1 MAPSSV
7 PALFVLLALASLPLS
22 VGAPA
27 CAPWRSDGSLL
38 SVLPACSLGPKSFA
52 VVMDGVASEGFPTAA
67 ARQVIFDA
75 MASAAPDAALRT
87 TYVARLARAP
97 RCPGAGVALLGPPR
111 RAVASSARC
120 ALDRRLLLAQL
131 SPRPWRALIDAA
143 RARRVKWFDYL
154 VSVPLNVYGSSAAVP
169 SGGRRL
175 LQDAPISTD
184 ASLVNATAPTAS
196 PATPETMD
204 LTNSTADTSASPPAA
219 AEESPALSTEIVTP
233 PEDTSSPELN
243 VTDVLPA
250 TESSA
255 APSNSSEAVPP
266 VSAEDPAVVADA
278 PPAPVDSPPAPADA
292 SPSPTDTTVSS
303 PDAPPSAVPAAVP
316 APPPPSTA
324 DTIAAESFVRTL
336 LKADAASTASD
347 TNGLALSALL
357 SSWVGSDGQKGS
369 PLRVHWKPAGSPTEI
384 TAILSGFKAAAA
396 VNSSTANIASLPLSE
411 GTVFNASSGG
421 KRASLVVSRPY
432 VVSAV
437 FVVTSET
444 SLGASSAL
452 RALFAAIAPD
462 APNGGLQA
470 SLRGVGADFVNISL
484 TLNPNT
490 PVPLV
495 RVYDVAALN
504 ESAAAALAASL
515 KQEGTKVSTY
525 KTVAFNVSLGN
536 MGLNTTATQGAVLQG
551 VAVSLGVSPDD
562 IRVATN
568 EQGVT
573 TVTVDVPTGAGSDT
587 KAQKIA
593 DAAASADTT
602 SNIKEALVDA
612 GADPVAATASVDAPP
627 VVGLQMSVTQAGNA
641 ADVNEESTAT
651 VPPAI
656 AAAGLTEATQEAPTP
671 QRRSA
676 TSGDSSGA
684 ERIIQ
689 LSLTSLVGAAL
700 MALALLA

>member
-1 MAPSSV
+1 M
-7 PALFVLLALASLPLS
+7 
-22 VGAPA
+22 
-27 CAPWRSDGSLL
+27 
-38 SVLPACSLGPKSFA
+38 
-52 VVMDGVASEGFPTAA
+52 
-67 ARQVIFDA
+67 
-75 MASAAPDAALRT
+75 
-87 TYVARLARAP
+87 
-97 RCPGAGVALLGPPR
+97 
-111 RAVASSARC
+111 
-120 ALDRRLLLAQL
+120 LLAQL

-204 LTNSTADTSASPPAA
+204 LTNSTADTSASPPA
-219 AEESPALSTEIVTP
+219 EESPALSTEIVTP

-255 APSNSSEAVPP
+255 APSNSSEGAPP
-266 VSAEDPAVVADA
+266 VSAEDPASVADAPPAPMGATDA
-278 PPAPVDSPPAPADA
+278 PPAPVDSPAAPADA

-303 PDAPPSAVPAAVP
+303 PDAPPSAIPAAVP

-369 PLRVHWKPAGSPTEI
+369 PLRVHWKAQLGSPTEI

-396 VNSSTANIASLPLSE
+396 ASSPTANIASLPLSE
-411 GTVFNASSGG
+411 GTAFNASSGG

-470 SLRGVGADFVNISL
+470 SLRGAGADFVNISL

-495 RVYDVAALN
+495 RVYDVAGLN